1 MRKTSKNRL
10 LATACHCLPLLA
22 TACHCLPLLATACH
36 CLPLL
41 AAKAHDYPGHQTF
54 TALARDGNFEAK
66 NVQQVSL
73 ALRVRSPLSPCLQLT
88 TVVAT
93 DDHQLTDEETQSH
106 QMSRSSLQS
115 KTLCVDR
122 FNSHQSLP
130 ITTNHSG
137 THCAPFDTTGY
148 DASAKPPAAL
158 QFGTTG
164 RGPAGLI
171 S

>member
-1 MRKTSKNRL
+1 MHPEKLSHPDFLPCEKHRKTD
-10 LATACHCLPLLA
+10 
-22 TACHCLPLLATACH
+22 CLPLLATACH

-73 ALRVRSPLSPCLQLT
+73 APRVRSPLSPCLQLT

-122 FNSHQSLP
+122 FNSLP

-137 THCAPFDTTGY
+137 THCTPFDATGS
-148 DASAKPPAAL
+148 DASAKPPGAL